1 MRSALLDTERF
12 ARETPLNMQGYTALS
27 ENLISFAGGGNE
39 NLFVNKVQA
48 YLLLY
53 SAQYFLKGKPSLSYS
68 HRFSSRQRGVGF
80 YPCLV
85 SRKKKRT
92 RAPSKFGMRKRNGC
106 NTSRNLIRVT
116 TKNSSDCTRNARCIK
131 ATNVKYEYYA
141 GGARKSYLSSQGA

>member
-1 MRSALLDTERF
+1 
-12 ARETPLNMQGYTALS
+12 MQGNAALS

-68 HRFSSRQRGVGF
+68 HRFSFRQQGGWF
-80 YPCLV
+80 LSLPCLA
-85 SRKKKRT
+85 KKKN
-92 RAPSKFGMRKRNGC
+92 RAPPKFGMRKRNGC

-116 TKNSSDCTRNARCIK
+116 TRNSSDCTRNARCIK

>member
-1 MRSALLDTERF
+1 MIHTRKS
-12 ARETPLNMQGYTALS
+12 LNMQDNAKLS

-53 SAQYFLKGKPSLSYS
+53 SARYFLKGNPSLSCS
-68 HRFSSRQRGVGF
+68 HRFSFRQPGGF
-80 YPCLV
+80 RPCLV
-85 SRKKKRT
+85 SSEKKKRNPP
-92 RAPSKFGMRKRNGC
+92 RRRNSVCKKSNGR

-116 TKNSSDCTRNARCIK
+116 RRNSSDCMRNARCIK

-141 GGARKSYLSSQGA
+141 GDARKSYLSSQGA